1 MLNTLLVRHAPSSR
15 TRAVPRWTRA
25 GLTERGPR
33 RGAAQDAARRCAA
46 GALLLLGLLLAPRSA
61 AATEVSDE
69 LQLGQPTPVA
79 APGVQTAPAAACGAG
94 GCLALWEETNVFP
107 QNVLGRRILDG
118 ALVDPWPFEVTP
130 RSVPQTRPDVA
141 AGGPGYLVVWVEA
154 ADGADRRVLAL
165 RLDNDGAALD
175 AEPLVVAEEDRLDS
189 AAVASDGATFL
200 VVWNTPNGLRA
211 RRVGRD
217 GALLDEA
224 PIDVAETTSGG
235 RPPAVAYDGTNYLVV
250 WSSPLGAENARVLGA
265 RVTPTG
271 VDLDPESFA
280 ISPSSSSTSPSPRD
294 RPVVACRPGECLVA
308 WLDASEG
315 TPGVAAARVT
325 SEGTVLDAA
334 GTSLVPGNN
343 WRGPFAVA
351 ADSSGYLVVVG
362 YSHHDDVTGVG
373 EHRVSAKRV
382 DGDTGLPDAAL
393 TLLSTTPEPDAEV
406 TAAFDGAAYL
416 VAWADAQSASSQRN
430 PDIHA
435 ARLSSGGARLE
446 ANVLLSGVPNDQHS
460 VAAAP
465 SGDGFLAA
473 WSEERTDGE
482 PGRELRVAWTAPDG
496 VVLGAPSVLA
506 TAAYYVAEPA
516 VAFDGAQHAVVY
528 FQDHTLAGALLDPT
542 GQARAIDFSGWNEV
556 WNEATPESPRLAWDG
571 NDIVVASRFRGPSD
585 AGGVQIGRIRAAD
598 KVTGPIAL
606 DVEQEP
612 SAPDIACDS
621 GICMV
626 VWTASNSGELEARFL
641 RGHTATRLSALS
653 SFNAGPST
661 RPRVAQGGGRF
672 LIVWGGPR
680 ADSAVH
686 AALVAPDGELL
697 AQADIPT
704 TDRDAVVHEPAV
716 AFDGER
722 FVVAW
727 IEQRYREDAEL
738 EACDVFAVRL
748 STTGEVSA
756 PFAVT
761 DTPSVVEEK
770 LQVASNGAG
779 RTLVAHDV
787 YESIWGDTRGRRAAA
802 HVLSDEVAPDGGA
815 GGAGGDGPGGGGGE
829 GGGGDAVA
837 HDEGCG
843 CRVAGAAAGD
853 SPVAAIA
860 GLVLCL
866 AAAARK
872 GSRSRATRRDQP
884 SRRPPTAGAGTAAA
898 SGAVE
903 RL

>member
-1 MLNTLLVRHAPSSR
+1 MLNTLLVRHALSSR

-25 GLTERGPR
+25 GLTERRPR

-46 GALLLLGLLLAPRSA
+46 GALLLLGLVLAPRSA

-107 QNVLGRRILDG
+107 QNVLGRRMLDG

-130 RSVPQTRPDVA
+130 RSVPQARPAVA
-141 AGGPGYLVVWVEA
+141 AGGPGYLVIWVEA
-154 ADGADRRVLAL
+154 ADGGDNRVLAL
-165 RLDNDGAALD
+165 RLDHDGAALD
-175 AEPLVVAEEDRLDS
+175 AEPLLVAEGDRLDS

-200 VVWNTPNGLRA
+200 VVWNTPNGRLA
-211 RRVGRD
+211 RRVGGD

-224 PIDVAETTSGG
+224 PTDVAETTHGG
-235 RPPAVAYDGTNYLVV
+235 TPPAVAYDGTNYLVV
-250 WSSPLGAENARVLGA
+250 WSDPPGAENARVRGA

-271 VDLDPESFA
+271 VALDLESFA
-280 ISPSSSSTSPSPRD
+280 ISPSSSSTSTSPRD

-362 YSHHDDVTGVG
+362 YSHHDDATGVG

-393 TLLSTTPEPDAEV
+393 TLLSTTPEPDAGV
-406 TAAFDGAAYL
+406 AVAFDGAAYL
-416 VAWADAQSASSQRN
+416 VAWADAQSASMQRN

-435 ARLSSGGARLE
+435 ARLSPGGARLE
-446 ANVLLSGVPNDQHS
+446 GNVLLSGVPNDQQS
-460 VAAAP
+460 VAVAP

-473 WSEERTDGE
+473 WSEERPDGE

-506 TAAYYVAEPA
+506 AAANGWEPA
-516 VAFDGAQHAVVY
+516 VASDGAQHAVVY
-528 FQDHTLAGALLDPT
+528 IQDQALEGALLDPT
-542 GQARAIDFSGWNEV
+542 GQARALDFSAWNET
-556 WNEATPESPRLAWDG
+556 TPESPRLALDG

-585 AGGVQIGRIRAAD
+585 AGGVQIGRIRANG
-598 KVTGPIAL
+598 KVTGPIDL

-626 VWTASNSGELEARFL
+626 VWTASNSGGLEARFL
-641 RGHTATRLSALS
+641 RWHTATRLSALS
-653 SFNAGPST
+653 SFNAGPNT

-672 LIVWGGPR
+672 LVVWGGPR

-686 AALVAPDGELL
+686 AALVGPDGELL

-727 IEQRYREDAEL
+727 IEQRYGEAEL

-787 YESIWGDTRGRRAAA
+787 YESIWGDTRGRRVAA

-815 GGAGGDGPGGGGGE
+815 GGAGGDGPVGGE
-829 GGGGDAVA
+829 GGGGGGDAAAHDAAA

-860 GLVLCL
+860 GLLLCL
-866 AAAARK
+866 AAAAARTRSRRAARWHA
-872 GSRSRATRRDQP
+872 GSRGAADRATLR
-884 SRRPPTAGAGTAAA
+884 
-898 SGAVE
+898 
-903 RL
+903 

>member
-1 MLNTLLVRHAPSSR
+1 MLNTLLVRHALSSR

-25 GLTERGPR
+25 GLTERRPR

-46 GALLLLGLLLAPRSA
+46 GALLLLGLVLAPRSA

-79 APGVQTAPAAACGAG
+79 SPGVQTAPAAACGAG

-130 RSVPQTRPDVA
+130 RSVPQARPAVA
-141 AGGPGYLVVWVEA
+141 AGGPGYLVSWVEA
-154 ADGADRRVLAL
+154 ADGGDNRVLAL

-175 AEPLVVAEEDRLDS
+175 AEPLLVAEGDRLDS
-189 AAVASDGATFL
+189 AAVGSDGATFL
-200 VVWNTPNGLRA
+200 VVWNTPNGRWA
-211 RRVGRD
+211 RRVGGD

-224 PIDVAETTSGG
+224 PIDVAETTHGG
-235 RPPAVAYDGTNYLVV
+235 TPPAVAYDGTNYLVV
-250 WSSPLGAENARVLGA
+250 WSDSPGAENARVLGA

-271 VDLDPESFA
+271 VALDPESFA
-280 ISPSSSSTSPSPRD
+280 ISPSSSPSPRD
-294 RPVVACRPGECLVA
+294 RPAVACRPGECLVA

-315 TPGVAAARVT
+315 TPGVVAARVT

-334 GTSLVPGNN
+334 GTSLVPGKD

-362 YSHHDDVTGVG
+362 YSHHDDATGVG

-382 DGDTGLPDAAL
+382 DRDTGLPDAAL

-406 TAAFDGAAYL
+406 AAVFDGAAYL
-416 VAWADAQSASSQRN
+416 VAWADAQGASLHRN

-435 ARLSSGGARLE
+435 ARLSPGGARLE
-446 ANVLLSGVPNDQHS
+446 GNVLLSDVPSDQHS

-473 WSEERTDGE
+473 WSEGRTDGE
-482 PGRELRVAWTAPDG
+482 LGWELRVAWTAPDG

-506 TAAYYVAEPA
+506 TAANVGEPA

-528 FQDHTLAGALLDPT
+528 IQDQTLEGALLDPT
-542 GQARAIDFSGWNEV
+542 GQARAIDLSAWNET
-556 WNEATPESPRLAWDG
+556 TPESPRLALDG

-585 AGGVQIGRIRAAD
+585 AGGVQIGRIRANG
-598 KVTGPIAL
+598 KVTGPIEL
-606 DVEQEP
+606 DVELEP

-621 GICMV
+621 GVCMV
-626 VWTASNSGELEARFL
+626 VWTASNSGGLEARFL
-641 RGHTATRLSALS
+641 RWHTATRLPALS
-653 SFNAGPST
+653 SFNAGPNT

-686 AALVAPDGELL
+686 AALVGRDGELL

-704 TDRDAVVHEPAV
+704 TDSDAVVHEPAV

-748 STTGEVSA
+748 STTGEVST

-787 YESIWGDTRGRRAAA
+787 YESIWGDSKGRRVAA
-802 HVLSDEVAPDGGA
+802 HVLSDDVAPDGGAGGA
-815 GGAGGDGPGGGGGE
+815 GGAGGDGPGGGEGE
-829 GGGGDAVA
+829 GSGGDAAA

-884 SRRPPTAGAGTAAA
+884 S
-898 SGAVE
+898 
-903 RL
+903 

>member
-1 MLNTLLVRHAPSSR
+1 MLNALLVRHALSSR
-15 TRAVPRWTRA
+15 ARAVPRWTRA
-25 GLTERGPR
+25 GLTERRPR

-46 GALLLLGLLLAPRSA
+46 GALLLLGLVLAPRSA

-107 QNVLGRRILDG
+107 GNVLGRRMLDG
-118 ALVDPWPFEVTP
+118 ALVDPWSFEVTP
-130 RSVPQTRPDVA
+130 RSGPQARPAVA
-141 AGGPGYLVVWVEA
+141 AGGPGYLVIWAEA
-154 ADGADRRVLAL
+154 AGGGDERLLAL
-165 RLDNDGAALD
+165 RLDHDGAALD
-175 AEPLVVAEEDRLDS
+175 AEPLLVAEEHRLDG

-200 VVWNTPNGLRA
+200 VVWNTSNDRRA
-211 RRVGRD
+211 RRVGGD

-224 PIDVAETTSGG
+224 PIDVAETTQGG
-235 RPPAVAYDGTNYLVV
+235 GPPAVAYDGTNYLVV
-250 WSSPLGAENARVLGA
+250 WSGPRGTEGHHVRGA

-271 VDLDPESFA
+271 VALDPESFT
-280 ISPSSSSTSPSPRD
+280 ISLSSSSTSTSPRD
-294 RPVVACRPGECLVA
+294 RPAVACRPGECLVA

-315 TPGVAAARVT
+315 TPGVVAARVT

-334 GTSLVPGNN
+334 GTSLVPGKN
-343 WRGPFAVA
+343 WRGPFAIA

-362 YSHHDDVTGVG
+362 YSHHDDATGVG
-373 EHRVSAKRV
+373 EHRASAMRV

-406 TAAFDGAAYL
+406 AAAFDGAAYL
-416 VAWADAQSASSQRN
+416 VAWADAQSAASQRN

-435 ARLSSGGARLE
+435 ARLSPGGARLE
-446 ANVLLSGVPNDQHS
+446 GNVLLSDVPSDQRG

-482 PGRELRVAWTAPDG
+482 RGRELRVAWTAPEG
-496 VVLGAPSVLA
+496 VVQGAPSVLA
-506 TAAYYVAEPA
+506 TANNIGEPA
-516 VAFDGAQHAVVY
+516 VAFDGAQHAVVHI
-528 FQDHTLAGALLDPT
+528 QDQTLEGALLDPT
-542 GQARAIDFSGWNEV
+542 GQARALDLSAWNET
-556 WNEATPESPRLAWDG
+556 TPESPRLALNG
-571 NDIVVASRFRGPSD
+571 NDFVMVSRFRGPSD
-585 AGGVQIGRIRAAD
+585 AGGVQIGRIRAD
-598 KVTGPIAL
+598 GRVTGPIEL

-626 VWTASNSGELEARFL
+626 VWTASNSGELEARSL
-641 RGHTATRLSALS
+641 RGYTAARLRALP
-653 SFNAGPST
+653 SFNAGPNT

-704 TDRDAVVHEPAV
+704 TDGDAVVHEPAV

-727 IEQRYREDAEL
+727 IEQRYREVGEL

-779 RTLVAHDV
+779 RTLVAHDA
-787 YESIWGDTRGRRAAA
+787 YEIIWGDTRGHRVAA

-815 GGAGGDGPGGGGGE
+815 GGAGGDGPGGGEGE
-829 GGGGDAVA
+829 GGGGDAAA

-866 AAAARK
+866 AAAAARPRSRRAARWHA
-872 GSRSRATRRDQP
+872 GSR
-884 SRRPPTAGAGTAAA
+884 GAAA
-898 SGAVE
+898 PAAAA
-903 RL
+903 